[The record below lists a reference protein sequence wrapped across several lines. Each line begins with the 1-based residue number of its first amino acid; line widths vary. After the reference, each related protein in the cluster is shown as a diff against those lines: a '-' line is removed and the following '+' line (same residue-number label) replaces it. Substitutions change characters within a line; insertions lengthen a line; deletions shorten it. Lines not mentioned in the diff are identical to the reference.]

1 MQTFTD
7 DLICTGRGN
16 IVEYEMEGSKIQCS
30 KPVGPP
36 PGYYDEYTPLPQS
49 CSSSYYSAIVQ
60 NDPIRYSRGYAPV
73 PPLMQQNTV
82 RSLITVAIHISLF
95 IVEACIQSYCKH
107 VLLSVF
113 HSVHDYASNY

>member
-36 PGYYDEYTPLPQS
+36 PGYYDEYTRLAQS
-49 CSSSYYSAIVQ
+49 CPPYYSAIVQ
-60 NDPIRYSRGYAPV
+60 NDPSHSNGYAPV

-95 IVEACIQSYCKH
+95 IVARGMHTVNMCC
-107 VLLSVF
+107 
-113 HSVHDYASNY
+113 